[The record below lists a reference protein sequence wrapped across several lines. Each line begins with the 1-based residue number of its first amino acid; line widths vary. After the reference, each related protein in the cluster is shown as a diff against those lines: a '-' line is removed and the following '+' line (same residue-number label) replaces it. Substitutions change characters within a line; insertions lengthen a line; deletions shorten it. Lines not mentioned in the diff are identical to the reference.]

1 MRSHPVKRVVS
12 GALAAFAVM
21 ATVTFTQAPAAA
33 TPTLPAPQQPQ
44 SSSDALEKYREIA
57 RKAEKLNED
66 YLKAQEDLEA
76 KKAELAKFNKALKK
90 AKAAEAKARADEE
103 EFRKEV
109 DRFAGVSFTSGAQ
122 LNKMSALLAGDSPQE
137 FLDRSSAID
146 LLATDKN
153 RALKALKDAV
163 TRAEESRSEAAEAQQ
178 KAKEAKDKAAKIA
191 ADLRVRKEK
200 LEEKKAELAAQ
211 AGLLSEADKAEQQ
224 DTGPDVGRITAPGPA
239 AQVAID
245 AAMSRRGKPYV
256 YGATGPDSFD
266 CSGLTQWAYAQ
277 AGISIPRTSSAQ
289 SQFGTPVPRSQLQPG
304 DLVFFYSPVSHVGI
318 YIGNNMMVHA
328 PSSGDVVKVASLDGQ
343 QYNSARRV
351 A

>member
-122 LNKMSALLAGDSPQE
+122 LNKMSALLTGESPQD

-146 LLATDKN
+146 LLAADKN
-153 RALKALKDAV
+153 RALSALKDAV
-163 TRAEESRSEAAEAQQ
+163 TRAEESRNEAATAQQ
-178 KAKEAKDKAAKIA
+178 KAKEAKDKAAEIA
-191 ADLRVRKEK
+191 ADLEVRKKK
-200 LEEKKAELAAQ
+200 LEEQKEELAEQ
-211 AGLLSEADKAEQQ
+211 AGLLSAEDEAAQQ
-224 DTGPDVGRITAPGPA
+224 DQGPDVGPIQAPGPA
-239 AQVAID
+239 AQRAID
-245 AAMSRRGKPYV
+245 AAMSKRGSPYV
-256 YGATGPDSFD
+256 YGATGPGTFD

-277 AGISIPRTSSAQ
+277 AGINIPRTSSAQ
-289 SQFGTPVPRSQLQPG
+289 SQYGTPVPRSQLQPG

-343 QYNSARRV
+343 QYSGARRV